1 MVGSQVANKLKLG
14 SFHDSGR
21 SMDDTCHLTVIIDS
35 SPQQWYK
42 SAAPPT
48 SAATDPLS
56 FETFM
61 PQLLAF
67 LNAHLALKHEN
78 TLSVIG
84 AYPGKRFA
92 SNFAWSSSQRSFCP
106 AWSCFHPKI
115 RMNQ

>member
-1 MVGSQVANKLKLG
+1 MPEDEAIVVGSQVANKLKLG
-14 SFHDSGR
+14 SFHDLGW

-48 SAATDPLS
+48 SAGTDPLS
-56 FETFM
+56 FEAFM
-61 PQLLAF
+61 PPLLAF

-92 SNFAWSSSQRSFCP
+92 GNFTWSHHSPHILCP
-106 AWSCFHPKI
+106 A
-115 RMNQ
+115 